1 MAIPGLYAA
10 RMSNV
15 HVVEHPVVAHL
26 LATLRDKATP
36 PDRFRAVI
44 AQLGGLLAYEAT
56 RDLAVREVQVDTPL
70 ERMGVQ
76 RLARPVSIVPILRAG
91 LGLAEGMLRVVP
103 EAQVGHIGMF
113 RDEDKLKPVSY
124 YDKLP
129 PSAPSGTV
137 LLADPMLATGGSAI
151 AALELLRS
159 HGCDDITFV
168 CVLASPEGLQAIER
182 AGFDVP
188 IVTAAIDRQLD
199 DRGYILPGLGDA
211 GDRTFGTLEN

>member
-1 MAIPGLYAA
+1 
-10 RMSNV
+10 
-15 HVVEHPVVAHL
+15 
-26 LATLRDKATP
+26 
-36 PDRFRAVI
+36 
-44 AQLGGLLAYEAT
+44 
-56 RDLAVREVQVDTPL
+56 
-70 ERMGVQ
+70 
-76 RLARPVSIVPILRAG
+76 
-91 LGLAEGMLRVVP
+91 
-103 EAQVGHIGMF
+103 
-113 RDEDKLKPVSY
+113 
-124 YDKLP
+124 
-129 PSAPSGTV
+129 
-137 LLADPMLATGGSAI
+137 MLATGGSAI